1 MLHFQRDGSLLPRLV
16 GGILQSFTGNLNIL
30 LIDLKT
36 NAGGDVLVACGQG
49 GRSDSEEGIEED
61 GF

>member
-1 MLHFQRDGSLLPRLV
+1 MKTIRFLTLIIFAIAAASTAWAEKLKV
-16 GGILQSFTGNLNIL
+16 L

>member
-1 MLHFQRDGSLLPRLV
+1 MLHFQGSGRLLPRLV
-16 GGILQSFTGNLNIL
+16 SGILQSFTGNLNIL

>member
-1 MLHFQRDGSLLPRLV
+1 MLHFQGSGRLLPRLG
-16 GGILQSFTGNLNIL
+16 GGILQSFMGNLNIL

-36 NAGGDVLVACGQG
+36 NAGGDALVACGQG